1 MCVYKKACTRHPRTA
16 GGHFPL
22 GLAKRNTRN
31 TFDGGKCMLRT
42 VSSKAAAATM
52 ASCCDVNASGIFDET
67 LAQRSPRLSCHASRG
82 TSVSE
87 ERESDRT
94 VTNGFR
100 SSRRRALIGLRTYY
114 VCTLCKWIPIEGRS
128 TEEKQLSKT
137 KHIYGVFS
145 IEMLVLLDVVRLS
158 SVGFELVKLHRM
170 GLYHTS
176 FHRNLAKS
184 QRYGPIDPTKAPEAK
199 HWTSLQQRY
208 TGERN
213 RSSWRRREGEAPL
226 FYADPFLC
234 VPDVGFVPI
243 RVSRVT
249 RNSHKNGFPLSPTRG
264 VGSTACSEYSHVP
277 LADAL
282 IGSLGP

>member
-31 TFDGGKCMLRT
+31 TFDGGKCMLRK

-158 SVGFELVKLHRM
+158 SVGFGLVKLHRM

-184 QRYGPIDPTKAPEAK
+184 QRYTAP
-199 HWTSLQQRY
+199 SIQRK
-208 TGERN
+208 
-213 RSSWRRREGEAPL
+213 RRRQNTGHPFNKGTRESVTEAVGEEGKEKLPSFTRTL
-226 FYADPFLC
+226 FC
-234 VPDVGFVPI
+234 VSQTSVLSPSEF
-243 RVSRVT
+243 RVSLEIRT
-249 RNSHKNGFPLSPTRG
+249 K
-264 VGSTACSEYSHVP
+264 TAFLFLPPV
-277 LADAL
+277 AWAAL
-282 IGSLGP
+282 RAVR